1 MIIDTNTI
9 YRYARPYSSSQ
20 NQIDGYKNFFYYTK
34 TKGLNKA
41 LLDRGIN
48 PIGDRLPDKRIPAIL
63 INTNPLKSGS
73 KDTPWMDLIDSD
85 NGFVRYAGDNKP
97 GSSNPDTPYNLKL
110 IQQFEFHQ
118 SSKIEDRKLSSPIIL
133 FKNVQVGS
141 ARKGYKK
148 FLGFG
153 IVSKVERIIEF
164 DRRSNSYYPNYV
176 FDFMILDMSNENDTF
191 DWDWISDRRNSEIQL
206 KQTLK
211 SAPSSWKKWIQGGAQ
226 LSLGLQRKIYKPLIV
241 PATQQR
247 KIDKS
252 KKALLEKIYH
262 YYDNNKHSFEFLA
275 AYITERIIALDG
287 SNYRL
292 GWITS
297 KASDGGIDFVGKIA
311 IGKNISS
318 VDIVVLGQAKCI
330 KPKSS
335 VSPIYLARTVSRL
348 KRGWIGSFVTTGVF
362 SDQAQKEVYNDKY
375 PLMLINGSLVADIV
389 ASSLHIEK
397 ISNVEK
403 FLQQIDNV
411 YSDKVMNRRAEEAV
425 YI

>member
-1 MIIDTNTI
+1 
-9 YRYARPYSSSQ
+9 
-20 NQIDGYKNFFYYTK
+20 
-34 TKGLNKA
+34 
-41 LLDRGIN
+41 
-48 PIGDRLPDKRIPAIL
+48 
-63 INTNPLKSGS
+63 
-73 KDTPWMDLIDSD
+73 
-85 NGFVRYAGDNKP
+85 
-97 GSSNPDTPYNLKL
+97 
-110 IQQFEFHQ
+110 
-118 SSKIEDRKLSSPIIL
+118 
-133 FKNVQVGS
+133 
-141 ARKGYKK
+141 
-148 FLGFG
+148 
-153 IVSKVERIIEF
+153 
-164 DRRSNSYYPNYV
+164 
-176 FDFMILDMSNENDTF
+176 MILDMSNENDTF